1 MVNGPTVGARSPVLR
16 GGCWSALC
24 HNFYTLLMAVVTV
37 HVAAFVP
44 IVMHFNLLAVATAVM
59 L

>member
-1 MVNGPTVGARSPVLR
+1 
-16 GGCWSALC
+16 
-24 HNFYTLLMAVVTV
+24 MAVVTV

-44 IVMHFNLLAVATAVM
+44 IIMHFNLLAVATAVM